1 LTTESNPSD
10 GFPWVVYDNKEV
22 NIPLLKNIMGASTT
36 QRVVPTFGIL
46 IAEALNKIT
55 KSQTKKIAVIK
66 ETVNAGYFDG

>member
-1 LTTESNPSD
+1 MVFL
-10 GFPWVVYDNKEV
+10 GCVYDNKEV

-36 QRVVPTFGIL
+36 QRVVPTFGIF

-55 KSQTKKIAVIK
+55 KAKQRKSLSIK